1 MYTTPRILS
10 LPLSASVLYAM
21 LSILYG
27 RLLIN
32 GVMSKTRDGFLF
44 EQAIRKGGCK
54 RNPKLFEGDYCSL
67 VHQRDGKYKIHMK
80 TIDASTIT
88 NSQSFAFSLYCE
100 LLNALSIVSL

>member
-1 MYTTPRILS
+1 MFKRTYKNINLS
-10 LPLSASVLYAM
+10 CIMQQDSENSKEKCL
-21 LSILYG
+21 
-27 RLLIN
+27 N

-88 NSQSFAFSLYCE
+88 NS
-100 LLNALSIVSL
+100 

>member
-1 MYTTPRILS
+1 MFKRTYKNINLS
-10 LPLSASVLYAM
+10 CIMQQDSENSKEKCL
-21 LSILYG
+21 
-27 RLLIN
+27 N

-44 EQAIRKGGCK
+44 EQAVRKGGCK

-88 NSQSFAFSLYCE
+88 NYQSFAFSLYCE